1 MCHLLEQL
9 NLTLGLGSWALTD
22 PGHFLWIWISSEHK
36 YSGAGLLLAQIMPL
50 LAKQGPQT
58 VDSID
63 SEHSLV
69 GSVLGFILFFFP
81 WHLEPIS
88 LPGSQPSTQ
97 REKVRET
104 DGQAHKSIEW
114 VPTKFDRNFA
124 GRRRGKRIRKM
135 SKFLSLLAVNIF
147 AKYWQMNLSSV

>member
-1 MCHLLEQL
+1 MPPFRAIKPDLGVRELSTHRPGALPL
-9 NLTLGLGSWALTD
+9 NMNKLGAQIQWRRIAPGTD
-22 PGHFLWIWISSEHK
+22 NAFVSKARPSDCGLHWFGTFTGGISSWI
-36 YSGAGLLLAQIMPL
+36 Y
-50 LAKQGPQT
+50 
-58 VDSID
+58 
-63 SEHSLV
+63 
-69 GSVLGFILFFFP
+69 FFFFFP